1 MIDFQE
7 MVNEHNKRVKQI
19 TQNPSIEVMKTLQNL
34 PSIQVIKNL
43 EKSPMFELAEKLKK
57 IPAIEAAKVF
67 QDSPVIEAVERL
79 KLSPAIEAAK
89 KLKAVTHYWSDI
101 LKERELTLEELAEFL
116 SDLNYPP
123 ISTDISTSLLQD
135 LNERLKEAKDSEKVE
150 VLDSFIIRL
159 FNDENVEEKLS
170 EWIELECLKDRI
182 HIISEIVQA
191 HKHKLFSL
199 STLAIFPQIEG
210 ILAETFPELRSQAGK
225 FTGHHQRKSLE
236 EIFDNHPDKFNSIW
250 SDYYDDNILN
260 GFEHL
265 KPIEYLSRHALAHGA
280 DKDYGTI
287 VNSTKSLMIFDYI
300 INKIELYRM
309 T

>member
-7 MVNEHNKRVKQI
+7 MINEHNKRVKNI
-19 TQNPSIEVMKTLQNL
+19 TQNPSIEAMKTLQNI
-34 PSIQVIKNL
+34 PSIQAIKNL
-43 EKSPMFELAEKLKK
+43 EKSPMFELAERLKN
-57 IPAIEAAKVF
+57 IPAIEAVKIF

-79 KLSPAIEAAK
+79 KLSPTIEAAK
-89 KLKAVTHYWSDI
+89 RLKAVTHYWSDI

-116 SDLNYPP
+116 SELNYPP
-123 ISTDISTSLLQD
+123 ISTDINISSLQD
-135 LNERLKEAKDSEKVE
+135 LNKQLKQAEDYEKLE
-150 VLDSFIIRL
+150 VLDGFILRM
-159 FNDENVEEKLS
+159 FNDEKVDDKLN

-182 HIISEIVQA
+182 HIINEIVQA

-210 ILAETFPELRSQAGK
+210 ILAETFPELRSKEGK
-225 FTGHHQRKSLE
+225 FTGHYQKKSLE
-236 EIFDNHPDKFNSIW
+236 EIFDTHPDKFNSIW
-250 SDYYDDNILN
+250 SGYYDDNILK

>member
-210 ILAETFPELRSQAGK
+210 
-225 FTGHHQRKSLE
+225 
-236 EIFDNHPDKFNSIW
+236 
-250 SDYYDDNILN
+250 
-260 GFEHL
+260 
-265 KPIEYLSRHALAHGA
+265 
-280 DKDYGTI
+280 
-287 VNSTKSLMIFDYI
+287 
-300 INKIELYRM
+300 
-309 T
+309 